1 MIGRGQHMLL
11 YKMVARISAAAEKL
25 SIAVHHT
32 GDTYVRNSSQV
43 SQGYVVNIPGKLHAH
58 GN

>member
-1 MIGRGQHMLL
+1 MLL